1 MKAIMRG
8 TSTLGIESGSVKPVA
23 TVMGSLIPF
32 QREAGVISGP

>member
-1 MKAIMRG
+1 MKAVMWEG
-8 TSTLGIESGSVKPVA
+8 CTLGTGSGSVKPVA